1 MDKDDFAINIKRFFS
16 HFTWYEIVFSLI
28 SIFTVLGLSI
38 YAKSSALTI
47 LYSFFAVLYVLLLMK
62 KFKISIIFGII
73 QSVLYIIQSGL
84 YNNWG
89 EFIINIAVIL
99 PILILTLIN
108 WEKDKNIE
116 EITVKS
122 RKVSLKSWIIILILS
137 LCVGIVFFFVLRYF
151 NTPYLILASL
161 SGFFATFANCI
172 MLKKSPFMFV
182 FYSFANIISFL
193 IWLLPIINGVETNFE
208 TIPMAATLC
217 VFALSNVFGLIN
229 WFKRDKS
236 TDDKKE
242 ILQQNIEEKE

>member
-62 KFKISIIFGII
+62 KFKISIVFGII
-73 QSVLYIIQSGL
+73 QVTLYIIQSGL

-89 EFIINIAVIL
+89 EFIINIVVIL

-108 WEKDKNIE
+108 WGKDKNNGN
-116 EITVKS
+116 ITVKS
-122 RKVSLKSWIIILILS
+122 QKVSLKSWIIILVLA
-137 LCVGIVFFFVLRYF
+137 LCIGISFFFVLRYF

-161 SGFFATFANCI
+161 SGFFATMANCI
-172 MLKKSPFMFV
+172 MLKKSPLMFI
-182 FYSFANIISFL
+182 FFTIANIISFL
-193 IWLLPIINGVETNFE
+193 IWVLPIVNGVSENFE
-208 TIPMAATLC
+208 TIPMLATLC
-217 VFALSNVFGLIN
+217 VFELSNILGLVN
-229 WFKRDKS
+229 WLKKDRVEN
-236 TDDKKE
+236 DDKKN
-242 ILQQNIEEKE
+242 LQNNIE